1 MCVHKHVC
9 TFQEIYYKEW
19 FTQLRRLANLNI
31 CGLQA
36 RDSEGPMLRSSP
48 SLKVRELEEPKGQVP
63 AQGQERTQVPAQ
75 NSGHKIPSYSSFFFH
90 LGLQLIRLYSGWQFS
105 ELSLLIQTLIPPTD
119 VFTDTPRTLF
129 DHMSGHPQTQSSW
142 RIKLNL
148 LSSSKH
154 WFWTTHKFWH
164 AVFSLPFNSKYFE
177 TSLVLFFEGTLSQVR
192 LLRLL
197 GL

>member
-1 MCVHKHVC
+1 MCVHKHVG

-36 RDSEGPMLRSSP
+36 RDSERPMLWSSP
-48 SLKVRELEEPKGQVP
+48 SLKVRELGEPKGQVP

-75 NSGHKIPSYSSFFFH
+75 NSGHKIPSYSSVFFH

-105 ELSLLIQTLIPPTD
+105 VLSLLIQTLIPPTD
-119 VFTDTPRTLF
+119 AFTDTSRTLF

-148 LSSSKH
+148 LNSSKH
-154 WFWTTHKFWH
+154 WFWTTHKFWQ
-164 AVFSLPFNSKYFE
+164 AVFSLPFSSKYFE
-177 TSLVLFFEGTLSQVR
+177 TSLVLFFECTLSQVQ
-192 LLRLL
+192 LLRLH